1 MGNEDFISYVLS
13 FYNGED
19 GIYKDVD
26 ATPAEVV
33 AATRKLEKMYR
44 SHGEE
49 PVYDSIDRERVRDF
63 ILEGRKKCLIL
74 FLMQC
79 KMKLNFCEK
88 WQRLRKRK
96 TSLFS

>member
-1 MGNEDFISYVLS
+1 MGNEDFVSYVLS
-13 FYNGED
+13 FYNGVD

-26 ATPAEVV
+26 ATSAEVV

-63 ILEGRKKCLIL
+63 ILESRK
-74 FLMQC
+74 
-79 KMKLNFCEK
+79 
-88 WQRLRKRK
+88 
-96 TSLFS
+96 

>member
-1 MGNEDFISYVLS
+1 MGNEDFVSYVLS
-13 FYNGED
+13 FYNGVD

-49 PVYDSIDRERVRDF
+49 PDYDSIDRERVRDF
-63 ILEGRKKCLIL
+63 ILEGRK
-74 FLMQC
+74 
-79 KMKLNFCEK
+79 
-88 WQRLRKRK
+88 
-96 TSLFS
+96 

>member
-1 MGNEDFISYVLS
+1 MGNEDFVSYVLS

-63 ILEGRKKCLIL
+63 ILESRK
-74 FLMQC
+74 
-79 KMKLNFCEK
+79 
-88 WQRLRKRK
+88 
-96 TSLFS
+96 

>member
-1 MGNEDFISYVLS
+1 MGNEDFVSYVLS
-13 FYNGED
+13 FYNGVD

-26 ATPAEVV
+26 ATLAEVV

-63 ILEGRKKCLIL
+63 ILEGR
-74 FLMQC
+74 
-79 KMKLNFCEK
+79 N
-88 WQRLRKRK
+88 
-96 TSLFS
+96 